1 MTNAITGVIKHSV
14 RHRVASVRAGSR
26 LAAAIAVSALTALL
40 LPASIVG
47 EIRAVASWDAFA
59 ATALFLTWTTILTLQ
74 PEQICVLAQRE
85 DPSRLASLILV
96 VLGAAASLL
105 AVIVLLQSSMKMTGI
120 PKAQAIVL
128 ALSAVVLAWFL
139 IHTVFTMRYAHEFH
153 DEPADK
159 PPLEFPGLDG
169 LPDYLDFAYFAFV
182 IGMTAQTA
190 DVNIHGRRMRRTALL
205 HGIVAF
211 AFNTAVVALSIGS
224 LTTLL

>member
-1 MTNAITGVIKHSV
+1 MTGTDKHTV

-26 LAAAIAVSALTALL
+26 LAAALAVSALTALS

-74 PEQICVLAQRE
+74 PAQIRVLAQRE

-120 PKAQAIVL
+120 PKTQAIVL

-139 IHTVFTMRYAHEFH
+139 IHTDRKSTR
-153 DEPADK
+153 
-159 PPLEFPGLDG
+159 L
-169 LPDYLDFAYFAFV
+169 
-182 IGMTAQTA
+182 
-190 DVNIHGRRMRRTALL
+190 NSSHGKLSRMPSSA
-205 HGIVAF
+205 
-211 AFNTAVVALSIGS
+211 
-224 LTTLL
+224 

>member
-1 MTNAITGVIKHSV
+1 MTNAVSAVLKHSL
-14 RHRVASVRAGSR
+14 RHRVAGVRAGSR
-26 LAAAIAVSALTALL
+26 LAVAIAVSGLTALL
-40 LPASIVG
+40 LPSSIVG

-59 ATALFLTWTTILTLQ
+59 ATALILTWTTILTLQ
-74 PEQICVLAQRE
+74 PEQICVLAKRE

-96 VLGAAASLL
+96 ICGAGAALL
-105 AVIVLLQSSMKMTGI
+105 AVLVLLQSSMKMTGA
-120 PKAQAIVL
+120 PKTQAIVL

-153 DEPADK
+153 DAPADK
-159 PPLEFPGLDG
+159 PPLEFPGLED

-190 DVNIHGRRMRRTALL
+190 DVNIHGRDIRRTALL
-205 HGIVAF
+205 HGIIAF
-211 AFNTAVVALSIGS
+211 AFNTAVVALSIGI